1 MLTRDRPTRSDRA
14 LPTFITLVVL
24 GILLMTF
31 HVRLEGGGVVNVLRT
46 GTQAV
51 ISPLQRGVAYVVTP
65 IVQAAEGLGDIAGLR
80 EENRALKA
88 ALEESQAQ
96 LIAVED
102 QLARLDLF
110 EALYGLD
117 ELEGDLGRTVANVI
131 GRPDPLDAGLIID
144 RGTSHGIAVGQ
155 PVIDTNGFVVG
166 SVSSVTDGSA
176 TIVPITGSREAL
188 AVLVG
193 SQIGSLTSQVG
204 SPEMILTIPDA
215 KEPVLAG
222 TRVLTSA
229 QSVVFPAG
237 FPVGEVQEDATLVTS
252 AVNTTVLPF
261 VDIDTLRIVVVLAW
275 PSDPGSASGQDEI
288 QNEVTTT
295 TLGEGTTT
303 TGGGTTTTEGGS

>member
-1 MLTRDRPTRSDRA
+1 MLTRDRQPRSDRA

-46 GTQAV
+46 GTQAIV
-51 ISPLQRGVAYVVTP
+51 SPVQRGVSYVVNP
-65 IVQAAEGLGDIAGLR
+65 IADAVEGLGDIAGLR

-102 QLARLDLF
+102 QLARLQLF

-117 ELEGDLGRTVANVI
+117 ELETDLGRTVANVI
-131 GRPDPLDAGLIID
+131 GRPDPFDVSLTID
-144 RGTSHGIAVGQ
+144 RGSIHGIAVGQ

-166 SVSSVTDGSA
+166 SVSSVTPFSA
-176 TIVPITGSREAL
+176 TVVPIIGSREGL

-193 SQIGSLTSQVG
+193 SQIGNLGSQAG
-204 SPEMILTIPDA
+204 SSEMRLEIGDA

-222 TRVLTSA
+222 ARVLTSA
-229 QSVVFPAG
+229 RSVLFPAG
-237 FPVGEVQEDATLVTS
+237 LPVGEVVSDAGLATA
-252 AVNTTVLPF
+252 AVSTTVRPY
-261 VDIDTLRIVVVLAW
+261 VEVDTLRIVIVLAW
-275 PSDPGSASGQDEI
+275 PPDPLSASGEDEI
-288 QNEVTTT
+288 QTEVTTT
-295 TLGEGTTT
+295 TLGETTT
-303 TGGGTTTTEGGS
+303 TGDATATTEGG

>member
-1 MLTRDRPTRSDRA
+1 MLTRERQPRSDRA
-14 LPTFITLVVL
+14 FPTFVTLLVL

-31 HVRLEGGGVVNVLRT
+31 HVRLEGGGIVGVLRT

-65 IVQAAEGLGDIAGLR
+65 VVEAAEGLGDIAGLR

-96 LIAVED
+96 LIAVQD
-102 QLARLDLF
+102 QMARLDLF
-110 EALYGLD
+110 ESLYGLD

-166 SVSSVTDGSA
+166 SVSSVTDISA

-193 SQIGSLTSQVG
+193 SQIGGLTSQVG
-204 SPEMILTIPDA
+204 SAEMVLTIPDA

-229 QSVVFPAG
+229 QSILFPAG
-237 FPVGEVQEDATLVTS
+237 FPVGVVLEDAALVTS

-261 VDIDTLRIVVVLAW
+261 VEIDTLRIVVVLAW
-275 PSDPGSASGQDEI
+275 PTDPLSASGQDEI
-288 QNEVTTT
+288 QNEATTT
-295 TLGEGTTT
+295 TLGETTT
-303 TGGGTTTTEGGS
+303 TGEGTTTTEGGS

>member
-1 MLTRDRPTRSDRA
+1 MLTRDRQPRSDRA

-31 HVRLEGGGVVNVLRT
+31 HVRLEGGGVVDVLRS

-51 ISPLQRGVAYVVTP
+51 ISPLQRGVAYVVAP
-65 IVQAAEGLGDIAGLR
+65 VVEAAEGLGDIAGIR

-96 LIAVED
+96 VIAVQD
-102 QLARLDLF
+102 QLARLELF

-131 GRPDPLDAGLIID
+131 GRPDPNDAGLIID

-166 SVSSVTDGSA
+166 SVSSVTSGSA

-193 SQIGSLTSQVG
+193 SQIGGLNSQVG
-204 SPEMILTIPDA
+204 SPEMVLEIPDA

-237 FPVGEVQEDATLVTS
+237 FPVGEVLEDAALVTS

-275 PSDPGSASGQDEI
+275 PSDPLSASGQDEI
-288 QNEVTTT
+288 QGEVTTT
-295 TLGEGTTT
+295 TLGETTT
-303 TGGGTTTTEGGS
+303 TGEGTTTTEGGP

>member
-31 HVRLEGGGVVNVLRT
+31 HVRLEGGGVVSVLRT

-65 IVQAAEGLGDIAGLR
+65 IVEAAEGLGDIAGLR

-102 QLARLDLF
+102 QLARLELF

-131 GRPDPLDAGLIID
+131 GRPDPFAADLIID

-166 SVSSVTDGSA
+166 SVSSVTDVSA
-176 TIVPITGSREAL
+176 TVVPITGSREAL

-193 SQIGSLTSQVG
+193 TQIGRLISQVG
-204 SPEMILTIPDA
+204 SPEMILEIPDA

-222 TRVLTSA
+222 VRVLTSA
-229 QSVVFPAG
+229 QSVSFPAG
-237 FPVGEVQEDATLVTS
+237 FPVGEVLDDAALITS

-275 PSDPGSASGQDEI
+275 PTDPASASGQDEI

-295 TLGEGTTT
+295 TLGETTT
-303 TGGGTTTTEGGS
+303 TGEGTTTTEGAP

>member
-1 MLTRDRPTRSDRA
+1 MLSRDRQPRPDRA
-14 LPTFITLVVL
+14 FPTFITLVVL

-65 IVQAAEGLGDIAGLR
+65 VVEAAEGLGEIAGLR
-80 EENRALKA
+80 EENRAIKA
-88 ALEESQAQ
+88 SLEESQAQ
-96 LIAVED
+96 LIAVQD
-102 QLARLDLF
+102 QLARLDLL

-131 GRPDPLDAGLIID
+131 GRPDPLDAGLLID

-155 PVIDTNGFVVG
+155 PVIDTSGFVVG
-166 SVSSVTDGSA
+166 TVSSVTSGTA
-176 TIVPITGSREAL
+176 TVVPITGSREAL

-193 SQIGSLTSQVG
+193 SQIGRLTSQVG
-204 SPEMILTIPDA
+204 SAEMVLEIPDA

-229 QSVVFPAG
+229 QSVLFPAG
-237 FPVGEVQEDATLVTS
+237 FPVGQVLEDAALVIS
-252 AVNTTVLPF
+252 AVNSTVLPF

-275 PSDPGSASGQDEI
+275 PSDPLSAAGQDEI

-295 TLGEGTTT
+295 TIGETTT
-303 TGGGTTTTEGGS
+303 TGEGTTTTEGGS

>member
-1 MLTRDRPTRSDRA
+1 MLTRDRQPRSDRA
-14 LPTFITLVVL
+14 FPTFITLVVL

-31 HVRLEGGGVVNVLRT
+31 HVRLEGGGVVSVLRT

-65 IVQAAEGLGDIAGLR
+65 VVEAAEGLGEIAGLR

-96 LIAVED
+96 LIAVQD

-110 EALYGLD
+110 ESLYGLD

-166 SVSSVTDGSA
+166 TVSSVTSVSA
-176 TIVPITGSREAL
+176 TVVPITASREAL

-193 SQIGSLTSQVG
+193 SQIGRLTSQVG
-204 SPEMILTIPDA
+204 SPEMVLEIPDA

-229 QSVVFPAG
+229 QSILFPAG
-237 FPVGEVQEDATLVTS
+237 FPVGEVLEDAALVTS
-252 AVNTTVLPF
+252 AVNSTVLPF
-261 VDIDTLRIVVVLAW
+261 VEIDTLRIVVVLAW

-288 QNEVTTT
+288 QSEVTTT
-295 TLGEGTTT
+295 TIGETTT
-303 TGGGTTTTEGGS
+303 TGEGTTTTEGGS

>member
-1 MLTRDRPTRSDRA
+1 MLTRDRQPRSDRA
-14 LPTFITLVVL
+14 FPTFVTLLVL

-31 HVRLEGGGVVNVLRT
+31 HVRLEGGGIVSVLRT

-65 IVQAAEGLGDIAGLR
+65 VVEAAEGLGDIAGLR

-96 LIAVED
+96 LIAVQD

-110 EALYGLD
+110 ESLYGLD

-166 SVSSVTDGSA
+166 SVSSVTVISA

-193 SQIGSLTSQVG
+193 SQIGGLTSQVG
-204 SPEMILTIPDA
+204 SAEMVLTIPDA

-229 QSVVFPAG
+229 QSILFPAG
-237 FPVGEVQEDATLVTS
+237 FPVGVVLEDAALVTS

-261 VDIDTLRIVVVLAW
+261 VEIDTLRIVVVLAW
-275 PSDPGSASGQDEI
+275 PTDPLSASGQDEI
-288 QNEVTTT
+288 QNEATTT
-295 TLGEGTTT
+295 TLGETTT
-303 TGGGTTTTEGGS
+303 TGEGTTTTEGGS

>member
-1 MLTRDRPTRSDRA
+1 MLTRDRPARSDRA

-31 HVRLEGGGVVNVLRT
+31 HVRLEGGGVVSVLRT

-65 IVQAAEGLGDIAGLR
+65 IVEAAGGLGDIAGLR

-102 QLARLDLF
+102 QLARLELF

-131 GRPDPLDAGLIID
+131 GRPDPFAADLIID

-166 SVSSVTDGSA
+166 SVSSVTDVSA
-176 TIVPITGSREAL
+176 TVVPITGSREAL

-193 SQIGSLTSQVG
+193 TQIGRLTSQAG
-204 SPEMILTIPDA
+204 SPEMILEIPDA

-222 TRVLTSA
+222 VRVLTSA
-229 QSVVFPAG
+229 QSVSFPAG
-237 FPVGEVQEDATLVTS
+237 FPVGEVLDDAALVTS
-252 AVNTTVLPF
+252 AVTTMVLPY
-261 VDIDTLRIVVVLAW
+261 VEIDTLRIVVVLAW
-275 PSDPGSASGQDEI
+275 PTDPASASGQDEI

-295 TLGEGTTT
+295 TLGETTT
-303 TGGGTTTTEGGS
+303 TGEGSTTTGGAP

>member
-1 MLTRDRPTRSDRA
+1 MLTRDRQSRPDRA
-14 LPTFITLVVL
+14 FPTFITLVVL

-31 HVRLEGGGVVNVLRT
+31 HVRLEGGGVVDVLRT

-65 IVQAAEGLGDIAGLR
+65 IVEAAEGLGDIAGIR

-96 LIAVED
+96 LIAVQD

-166 SVSSVTDGSA
+166 SVSSVTSVSA

-193 SQIGSLTSQVG
+193 SQIGRLTSQVG
-204 SPEMILTIPDA
+204 SPEMVLEIPDA

-222 TRVLTSA
+222 ARVLTSA
-229 QSVVFPAG
+229 QSVLFPAG
-237 FPVGEVQEDATLVTS
+237 FPVGEVLEDAALITS
-252 AVNTTVLPF
+252 AVTTTVLPY

-275 PSDPGSASGQDEI
+275 PSDPVSASGQDEI
-288 QNEVTTT
+288 QAEGTTT
-295 TLGEGTTT
+295 TLGETTTTGEGTTT
-303 TGGGTTTTEGGS
+303 TGGGG